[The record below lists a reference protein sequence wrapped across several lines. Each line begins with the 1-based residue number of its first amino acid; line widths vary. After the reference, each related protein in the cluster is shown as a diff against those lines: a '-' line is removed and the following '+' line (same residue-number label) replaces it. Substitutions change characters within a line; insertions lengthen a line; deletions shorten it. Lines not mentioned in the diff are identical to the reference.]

1 MSLHRNLPIWSLE
14 LVVCRLHGQLI
25 ALLEQVSW
33 FYKLLIAKITLEL
46 ARGALHLWK
55 LRKFILNA
63 WRYEQLEDKNEM
75 EEIEELESLVQ
86 AARMPGDYASKVIK
100 KGLLRMLMGE
110 ELESF

>member
-1 MSLHRNLPIWSLE
+1 MTRLDELAPQLADLVTRIGGLSASRPIDCLA
-14 LVVCRLHGQLI
+14 R
-25 ALLEQVSW
+25 A
-33 FYKLLIAKITLEL
+33 EL

-55 LRKFILNA
+55 LRKFMLQA
-63 WRYEQLEDKNEM
+63 WKYESLENKNEM

-100 KGLLRMLMGE
+100 KGLQRMLMGE